1 MRLGLESRC
10 TLVTSFHVLL
20 ALTGNERERERERE
34 RGRERKREEEN
45 ANRGIVLTASWIV
58 KSLLLVESGMTDTA
72 LQLIVYFPRPT
83 VHEHSWYA
91 NPARNAAT
99 PLPHL

>member
-20 ALTGNERERERERE
+20 ALTGNE
-34 RGRERKREEEN
+34 RERKREEEN

-91 NPARNAAT
+91 NPAKNAAT